1 MSTIAIQLLVQVIL
15 ILINAFFAATEIA
28 VISLNANKL
37 RMLEESGD
45 KLAPRL
51 LKMLEQPAG
60 FLSTIQIGI
69 TLAGFLGSA
78 FAADSFSE
86 YLVRW
91 ICEDLGFTAL
101 PISVVD
107 TFSVVVITLILSYF
121 TLIFGELVPKR
132 IAMQKSLEM
141 ARLSCR
147 VVSTLA
153 FIARP
158 VVALLSLSTNGV
170 LRLLR
175 MKTEDEEEQVTEDEI
190 RTRSAPVSITMVFSF
205 TAQMV
210 PMMPPMVVIW
220 SPTDSSER
228 ILAASFFFLFSGRI
242 SRK

>member
-1 MSTIAIQLLVQVIL
+1 MSNFEEERSVSTIAIQLLVQVIL

-147 VVSTLA
+147 VVSTL
-153 FIARP
+153 
-158 VVALLSLSTNGV
+158 
-170 LRLLR
+170 
-175 MKTEDEEEQVTEDEI
+175 
-190 RTRSAPVSITMVFSF
+190 
-205 TAQMV
+205 
-210 PMMPPMVVIW
+210 
-220 SPTDSSER
+220 
-228 ILAASFFFLFSGRI
+228 
-242 SRK
+242 

>member
-1 MSTIAIQLLVQVIL
+1 
-15 ILINAFFAATEIA
+15 
-28 VISLNANKL
+28 
-37 RMLEESGD
+37 
-45 KLAPRL
+45 
-51 LKMLEQPAG
+51 MLEQPAG

-158 VVALLSLSTNGV
+158 GWIEQLPSKQWVRGSSPFRRAIFPLWPAPDSVSLCYH
-170 LRLLR
+170 
-175 MKTEDEEEQVTEDEI
+175 
-190 RTRSAPVSITMVFSF
+190 
-205 TAQMV
+205 
-210 PMMPPMVVIW
+210 PMVGVVQLVRASDCGSECRGFESLYPPLYIGQ
-220 SPTDSSER
+220 SSKTSSG
-228 ILAASFFFLFSGRI
+228 SFSNLLKFHRPESVTNAT
-242 SRK
+242 

>member
-15 ILINAFFAATEIA
+15 ILINAFFAATEIS

-45 KLAPRL
+45 KLDPRL
-51 LKMLEQPAG
+51 LKMLDQPAG

-86 YLVRW
+86 YQVRW

-170 LRLLR
+170 LRLVR
-175 MKTEDEEEQVTEDEI
+175 M
-190 RTRSAPVSITMVFSF
+190 
-205 TAQMV
+205 
-210 PMMPPMVVIW
+210 
-220 SPTDSSER
+220 
-228 ILAASFFFLFSGRI
+228 
-242 SRK
+242 